1 VHIPSNVEQRLR
13 EEPIMWMTTVTPGG
27 LPQTSPIWF
36 FWDGREFLM
45 FSKDDTA
52 RIRNVSANPKISL
65 NLEGDGRGGAVV
77 VIEGTARIDRDH
89 PPATAMPEYIEKYQ
103 GFLDNYDWTA
113 ASFATDYP
121 VPILIRPDRLRAW

>member
-1 VHIPSNVEQRLR
+1 MHIPSNVEQRLR
-13 EEPIMWMTTVTPGG
+13 DEPIMWMTTVTPGG
-27 LPQTSPIWF
+27 VPQASPIWF
-36 FWDGREFLM
+36 LWDGNEFLM

-52 RIRNVSANPKISL
+52 RIRNVSDNPKISF

-89 PPATAMPEYIEKYQ
+89 PPATEMPEYIEKYQ
-103 GFLDNYDWTA
+103 GFLDAYEWTP

>member
-1 VHIPSNVEQRLR
+1 MHIPPNVEQRLR

-36 FWDGREFLM
+36 WWDGTEILM
-45 FSKDDTA
+45 FSRDDTA
-52 RIRNVSANPKISL
+52 RIRNVPANPQVSL
-65 NLEGDGRGGAVV
+65 NLEGDGRGGAIV

-89 PPATAMPEYIEKYQ
+89 PPAKALPDYIEKYQ
-103 GFLDNYDWTA
+103 GFLDDYEWTPE
-113 ASFATDYP
+113 SFSADYP

>member
-1 VHIPSNVEQRLR
+1 MHIPPNVEQRLR

-36 FWDGREFLM
+36 WWDGTEILM
-45 FSKDDTA
+45 FSRDDTA
-52 RIRNVSANPKISL
+52 RIRNVPANPRVSL
-65 NLEGDGRGGAVV
+65 NLEGDGRGGAIV

-89 PPATAMPEYIEKYQ
+89 PPAKALPDYIEKYQ
-103 GFLDNYDWTA
+103 GFLDDYEWTPE
-113 ASFATDYP
+113 SFSADYP